1 MTGALI
7 FAAASQGTPFD
18 LVALVHMGPEF
29 LGSPGLWQ
37 SERQLLTGY
46 HPPWHCTDSRLRH
59 PLMGKGGLFAFSR
72 ALALRFAIHAV
83 ACGATL
89 KKQAIDDI
97 LVISLLDSSLSVSP
111 SEELKHL
118 YRAPIFAI
126 LNMRHHQIS
135 WFWWPAGFMLEVP
148 TGFYI

>member
-46 HPPWHCTDSRLRH
+46 HPHGTAQTAD
-59 PLMGKGGLFAFSR
+59 
-72 ALALRFAIHAV
+72 
-83 ACGATL
+83 
-89 KKQAIDDI
+89 
-97 LVISLLDSSLSVSP
+97 
-111 SEELKHL
+111 
-118 YRAPIFAI
+118 
-126 LNMRHHQIS
+126 
-135 WFWWPAGFMLEVP
+135 
-148 TGFYI
+148 